1 MHVAVDKALDH
12 LSVTEKTA
20 VFAMDLLRWVRG
32 HTTCGSVL
40 PTSESNLCCAPLAVE
55 TVSWGGEGWKKMNS
69 WTDFLSLCCW
79 LLGGKIANFYT
90 QSELDGFVD
99 IPHFPWMGF
108 FLMRAHARG
117 RTCAFFCR
125 YVRQTR
131 DWKFA
136 SWSPWT
142 TWEGGASV
150 EACALEPHNPSIGVL

>member
-108 FLMRAHARG
+108 FRCVLMLVAAHVLFFVDMSGKLETGSSPVEVPGLPGRG
-117 RTCAFFCR
+117 ELVSRRVPLSHTKL
-125 YVRQTR
+125 Q
-131 DWKFA
+131 
-136 SWSPWT
+136 
-142 TWEGGASV
+142 
-150 EACALEPHNPSIGVL
+150 